1 MSNKDSI
8 DINIS
13 IEYRT
18 ELEQTFIKSALEMV
32 KYAYEVDTA
41 KNITQA
47 STHYVLSS
55 ILLSICFLEA
65 YINAIYSEIN
75 NNKNYLHLQKS
86 INYNLLKNL
95 FEDFNIDQSQILK
108 KYELLLK
115 YNNDKD
121 IEKGHKIYQ
130 NVDKLIKLRNK
141 ITHFR
146 AYYNRSD
153 EPQNDEIEKLLENCF
168 YYEDNHDLHWGF
180 WKYPCACWAINSV
193 SDFIVDFHNKLD
205 PNVEFVHQ
213 YCIDKVKQT
222 IKPMKWEKKYNK

>member
-1 MSNKDSI
+1 MSDKYPLDE
-8 DINIS
+8 DIS
-13 IEYRT
+13 IEDRT

-41 KNITQA
+41 INSTQL

-65 YINAIYSEIN
+65 YINAIYSEII

-86 INYNLLKNL
+86 INYNLLKKL
-95 FEDFNIDQSQILK
+95 FNDFNIDKMPILR

-115 YNNDKD
+115 YCNDKD
-121 IEKGHKIYQ
+121 IDKGQEIYQ
-130 NVDKLIKLRNK
+130 NVDKLIHLRNK
-141 ITHFR
+141 ITHFK
-146 AYYNRSD
+146 AYYNCSD
-153 EPQNDEIEKLLENCF
+153 KPRNDEIEKLLENCF
-168 YYEDNHDLHWGF
+168 YYKNKNDLQWRF

-205 PNVEFVHQ
+205 PNVAFVHQ
-213 YCIDKVKQT
+213 YCIDTVKQT